1 MITDE
6 QWLSIFKEQK
16 ESGLT
21 QSKYCE
27 SKGITLKSF
36 WSRKSRMKLA
46 GKKSVKPENNYFV
59 RAKRE
64 LESKANTHE
73 DLISNLR
80 IKTKTGIEIEFP
92 VSALK
97 SVMGILND

>member
-1 MITDE
+1 MMTDE
-6 QWLSIFKEQK
+6 QWLTIFKEQK

-36 WSRKSRMKLA
+36 WSRKSRMKSID
-46 GKKSVKPENNYFV
+46 KKLVKPDNNYFV

-64 LESKANTHE
+64 LESKASIQQE
-73 DLISNLR
+73 RISILR

-92 VSALK
+92 ISALQ
-97 SVMGILND
+97 SVMEILND